1 MQAGSVDRSYE
12 ALIALDTSWNLHARL
27 VNACPEGQVTPTLL
41 SRLFLVTHQNQV
53 QIALKP
59 NREWFD
65 PFLKLCTG
73 EREDETFFRQVQKIK
88 LFFATISKPLTD
100 EERTRLATLEEKIN
114 ALGRYVYSGRC
125 NKTLLCFG
133 APRFAEYQVHYS
145 APLDLIKPGVI
156 KRGLSNPN
164 ARLCWLNSA
173 LKYLS
178 ASTTYDQLLS
188 TPQEQPQLEA
198 LRQALFRIV
207 DALRRNWDQNI
218 IDGLH
223 QELIEVIDLTPSF
236 KPFLS
241 AQQDPDEFLLQL
253 QNNFTDPVREPIQT
267 IKLYKSF
274 SEKHCKDGTIQATQ
288 RLQINPQPEGEE
300 IDIHDSFTV
309 EGVDDDLKGYYLK
322 GENGLIPSDP
332 KSDET
337 EKLSFKTKELFMSL
351 PEILEVTLRRGIGF
365 NVRQLNGI
373 VTHKKLKI
381 LPGGYINLTEYEPVY
396 ETVGGV
402 NLLADARPKGQ
413 KRYKIIASIEQRGA
427 TSNRGHYV
435 AYTRD
440 AEGITSHNDRGVSH
454 NQTEEAFK
462 SSYHLL
468 LKQEQ
473 A

>member
-12 ALIALDTSWNLHARL
+12 ALIALDTSWNLNARL
-27 VNACPEGQVTPTLL
+27 ANVCPEGQVTSTLL

-65 PFLKLCTG
+65 PLLRLITG
-73 EREDETFFRQVQKIK
+73 EGEDVTFSRQVQKIK
-88 LFFATISKPLTD
+88 LFFQTISKPLT
-100 EERTRLATLEEKIN
+100 EEEKAKLVSLEEKVN

-173 LKYLS
+173 LKYMS

-198 LRQALFRIV
+198 LRQALFRLV
-207 DALRRNWDQNI
+207 DALRKNWDQNI

-223 QELIEVIDLTPSF
+223 QELIEVIDMGPF

-241 AQQDPDEFLLQL
+241 AQQDADEFLLHL

-274 SEKHCKDGTIQATQ
+274 SEKHCKDGIIQATQ
-288 RLQINPQPEGEE
+288 RLQIVPQAEGEE

-309 EGVDDDLKGYYLK
+309 EGVDDDIKEYYLK
-322 GENGLIPSDP
+322 EKDGLIPTDP
-332 KSDET
+332 KAQET
-337 EKLSFKTKELFMSL
+337 EKLSFKVQELFMSL

-365 NVRQLNGI
+365 NVRQQNGI

-396 ETVGGV
+396 ETIGGV
-402 NLLADARPKGQ
+402 ALLVDGKAKGQ
-413 KRYKIIASIEQRGA
+413 KRYKIIASIEQRGS

-440 AEGITSHNDRGVSH
+440 AEGITSHNDRVISH
-454 NQTEEAFK
+454 NQTEEAFN

-473 A
+473 AS